1 MQRWTPLGM
10 EVSCRSLLGNT
21 LIALGIILI
30 TADLHVLPLTLVHEL
45 LENGIIVLGD
55 GLGRH
60 LDGAVTTGLLDLGGD
75 VLDGNLKHL
84 DTLVLVQRLV
94 GEDVE
99 GRSDQLDLDLVL
111 GGVVGLGG
119 AESLLDGVDTLVAE
133 AGNLDIG
140 TDLGRVGSELLAD
153 VLLQLL
159 LHGLAGELDL
169 VPDVGVTERYP
180 AMVSTSPIR
189 GQRRHCST
197 YVIEILKASWEWPY
211 FRFKGQAICW

>member
-1 MQRWTPLGM
+1 MKVDCIG
-10 EVSCRSLLGNT
+10 LLGNT
-21 LIALGIILI
+21 LVALGIVLV
-30 TADLHVLPLTLVHEL
+30 TADLHVLPLALVHEL

-60 LDGAVTTGLLDLGGD
+60 LDGAVTTGLLDIGGD
-75 VLDGNLKHL
+75 VLNSSLQHL

-94 GEDVE
+94 GQDVKR
-99 GRSDQLDLDLVL
+99 RSNQLDLDLVL

-133 AGNLDIG
+133 AGDLDIG
-140 TDLGRVGSELLAD
+140 TDLGRVRGELLAD

-159 LHGLAGELDL
+159 LDGLAGELDL
-169 VPDVGVTERYP
+169 VPDVGVAVRYRP
-180 AMVSTSPIR
+180 WLVGLLSRAKT
-189 GQRRHCST
+189 RHCST